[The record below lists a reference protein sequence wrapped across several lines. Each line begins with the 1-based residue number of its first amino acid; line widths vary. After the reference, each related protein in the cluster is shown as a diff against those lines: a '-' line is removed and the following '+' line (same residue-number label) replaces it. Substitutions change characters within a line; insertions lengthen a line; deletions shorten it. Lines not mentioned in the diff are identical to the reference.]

1 MTIFNL
7 ILSKLNFIDGAILI
21 VIDNSEDLIKSD
33 KNDFKMLISMILQR
47 VP

>member
-1 MTIFNL
+1 MTVFNL
-7 ILSKLNFIDGAILI
+7 ILTKLALIEGQILI
-21 VIDNSEDLIKSD
+21 VIDNAEDLIKND

>member
-7 ILSKLNFIDGAILI
+7 ILAKLNFIEGAILI
-21 VIDNSEDLIKSD
+21 VIDNAEDLIKND